1 MARIVSGGGSD
12 GITPFG
18 SSLGNALTELLTS
31 EDILPGDTP
40 SYELCKKIWVYHPLG
55 KKMVEAPI
63 ELAQSQ
69 ARNIA
74 VPGPAEDRVSKA
86 FVDEWNRV
94 DSDGIIANVA
104 STARAYGVAS
114 LGLMVEGLRPGDAI
128 DWKKLPD
135 LSISFSI
142 FDPLNTAG
150 SIVLNQDPLAMDFQK
165 ITAVAVSGQTFHRS
179 RIVTLM
185 HEKPIYI
192 EYTTSAYG
200 FVGRSVFQRA
210 LFPLKSYVQSMMTD
224 DLITKKAGVFIAML
238 STAGAI
244 INSVMQMAAGIK
256 RLFIQQSTNGNV
268 ISIGKDEKIETL
280 NMQNIDG
287 AYGLARTNI
296 LDNIAIS
303 ADMPA
308 IILKEETFVEGFG
321 EGTEDAKKVAR
332 WIDRVRRQ
340 MGVVYRFM
348 DNIVQRRAW
357 TQEFFEALQNDFPEY
372 SEMTFEAAFY
382 QWTNRFTAEWPNL
395 LTEPDSEKVKTDDVK
410 HKAIIATIEV
420 LGPIL
425 DPENKATLVAWAMD
439 NFNENKLMF
448 PTPLVLDIQALAEYE
463 PPQPEIGEAGGQ
475 PKPPR
480 PFHDSSSSVRRVMR
494 RLDSD
499 ELRELVSRVAD
510 ELPELRE
517 ARPSLAALTT
527 PQSKNGGPKRDRAAY
542 MREYRARQRV

>member
-1 MARIVSGGGSD
+1 MSHVVLNGSN
-12 GITPFG
+12 
-18 SSLGNALTELLTS
+18 LGNALTELLMA
-31 EDILPGDTP
+31 EDIEPGDQI
-40 SYELCKKIWVYHPLG
+40 SYQLCKTIWTMHPLG
-55 KKMVEAPI
+55 KKMVEAPV

-69 ARNIA
+69 ARNITI
-74 VPGPAEDRVSKA
+74 PGPAEERVSKA
-86 FVDEWNRV
+86 FTDEWSRI
-94 DSDGIIANVA
+94 DADGIIANVVA
-104 STARAYGVAS
+104 TSRAYGVAS
-114 LGLMVEGLRPGDAI
+114 LGLMVEGLRPSEAI

-135 LSISFSI
+135 LPISFSI

-165 ITAVAVSGQTFHRS
+165 ITTVAVSGQTFHRS
-179 RIVTLM
+179 RIVTMM

-340 MGVVYRFM
+340 MGIVYRFM
-348 DNIVQRRAW
+348 DNVVQRRAW
-357 TQEFFEALQNDFPEY
+357 TKEFFETLQNDFPEY
-372 SEMTFEAAFY
+372 AEMTYEAAFY
-382 QWTNRFTAEWPNL
+382 QWSNRFAAEWPNL

-410 HKAIIATIEV
+410 LKGIIATVEV
-420 LGPIL
+420 FGPIM
-425 DPENKATLVAWAMD
+425 DPENKATLIAWATD
-439 NFNENKLMF
+439 NINENKLMF

-463 PPQPEIGEAGGQ
+463 PPQPELGEGGGGMQ
-475 PKPPR
+475 SPKPPK
-480 PFHDSSSSVRRVMR
+480 PFHDSSHAARRVMR

-499 ELRELVSRVAD
+499 ELRELVSRVTD
-510 ELPELRE
+510 ELPELLE
-517 ARPSLAALTT
+517 ARPSLAAIATVEDKR
-527 PQSKNGGPKRDRAAY
+527 SPKRDRAAY
-542 MREYRARQRV
+542 MREYRSRQRQN